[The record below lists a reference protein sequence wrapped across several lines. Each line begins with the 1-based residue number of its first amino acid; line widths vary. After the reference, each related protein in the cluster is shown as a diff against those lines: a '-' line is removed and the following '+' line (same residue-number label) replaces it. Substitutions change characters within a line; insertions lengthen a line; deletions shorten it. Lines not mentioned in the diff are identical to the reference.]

1 MIYDD
6 LPQKLIFKQ
15 RFEYNTCFP
24 QISLGLC
31 CINTTLRKQK
41 PPVFCSRTCIR
52 KIYSVERAQSLALQ
66 NIQDIITMIE
76 WNEIHKIRCFRL
88 NSNIFPHFTD
98 PQTESYTIDFAKSDL
113 QKAGDIANKY
123 KHRIVMHPSQYNN
136 IGAKNNQMLENTTKD
151 LSHHA
156 DILDYMNI
164 DGDGVLIVHG
174 GGLYGDKVST
184 IHRWLD
190 QYDDLPQNVKNRLVL
205 ENCESRFLQ
214 KTASKSLKAIT
225 PILLKKYHST
235 CSVI

>member
-1 MIYDD
+1 MYSG
-6 LPQKLIFKQ
+6 
-15 RFEYNTCFP
+15 FP